1 MSRIIKAVFIFLV
14 FLNCI
19 NPFAPELGEVGRT
32 ANIILTD
39 QKSPDG
45 LLQNFKYAY
54 VFKDSLIYR
63 DLLDDSFQFIYL
75 DTEKNI
81 WDGWDKEKDIK
92 TTSGLFG
99 YFTNIDLQWNSTNYI
114 EFTSDSAEVELSKS
128 FILILDN
135 EIRIIGDALFKF
147 IREKETGIWL
157 IKQWIDKSIT

>member
-1 MSRIIKAVFIFLV
+1 MKTFKIWLIFILFFCCV
-14 FLNCI
+14 
-19 NPFAPELGEVGRT
+19 NPFAPKLKDIGKT
-32 ANIILTD
+32 TDLILTE

-63 DLLDDSFQFIYL
+63 DLLDESFQFLYL

-81 WDGWDKEKDIK
+81 WDNWDKETDIK
-92 TTSGLFG
+92 TTTGLFR
-99 YFTNIDLQWNSTNYI
+99 YFRNIDLQWNSTNYM
-114 EFTSDSAEVELSKS
+114 EYDSDSTEVELSKS

-135 EIRIIGDALFKF
+135 EIRIIGDALFRLK
-147 IREKETGIWL
+147 KDGMNGVWY